1 MSTSRGLWRAKFV
14 LDRSLIAF
22 PQVTGLRQIGR
33 MGGAARHRV
42 FPCWRVG
49 CSRPLENPTCPPSW
63 PQTPNEPDERARQA
77 VSLITQSDPPPG
89 TRVGGHNDSCRA
101 ALRRHKAPDQRAC
114 HYDRRMPIP
123 AAFDLSGRVAVVTG
137 AGSPDG
143 IGFAS
148 ARLLSRLGAAVMISA
163 TTDRVAARVAELRE
177 EGFDAAGTV
186 ADLTDEQAASRL
198 VAGALQRWG
207 ALDIVVNNAGMV
219 SAASPVFESGTATAM
234 TLPTWQASLDRNM
247 TTSFLVTK
255 AALPT
260 MIDRGWGRIV
270 MMASLT
276 GPVMAIR
283 ADVGY
288 ASAKAGLTGLTRA
301 LALDAAP
308 HGVTV
313 NAVAPGWIATGS
325 LTEEQRNEGVAT
337 PMGRSGS
344 PEEVAAVVAWL
355 ASPGASYVTGQTVV
369 VDGGNSIAEQRST
382 PAAHE

>member
-276 GPVMAIR
+276 RAI
-283 ADVGY
+283 AV
-288 ASAKAGLTGLTRA
+288 
-301 LALDAAP
+301 DAAP

-382 PAAHE
+382 PAAGN